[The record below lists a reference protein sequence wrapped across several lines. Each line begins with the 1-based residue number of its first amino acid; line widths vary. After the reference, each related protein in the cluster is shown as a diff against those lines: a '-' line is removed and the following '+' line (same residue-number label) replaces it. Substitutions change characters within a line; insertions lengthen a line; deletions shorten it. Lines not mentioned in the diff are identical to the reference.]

1 MHLEKIRAWLKLEEL
16 SSEEILAALFELTE
30 TEAQAY
36 FMLLRKPMSVQY
48 LCTKTRKDRT
58 TAQRVLQKL
67 VSHGLA
73 HRIVEKK
80 RGGGI
85 NYIYKPIQLLD
96 LKDKMLGMVDSWS
109 AFIKEKIKEIG
120 VHR

>member
-36 FMLLRKPMSVQY
+36 FTLLRKPMSVQD

-85 NYIYKPIQLLD
+85 NYIYKPIPLLD